1 MASPYGGV
9 VFENGLA
16 DAALEALDISD
27 DAGGIFGLLR

>member
-9 VFENGLA
+9 VFESGLA

-27 DAGGIFGLLR
+27 DAGGIFVLLR